1 MLGWD
6 AKRAGFARVFTD
18 EGEICGDFCVRPSY
32 MDFIWM
38 NSIL

>member
-32 MDFIWM
+32 MDFFWM